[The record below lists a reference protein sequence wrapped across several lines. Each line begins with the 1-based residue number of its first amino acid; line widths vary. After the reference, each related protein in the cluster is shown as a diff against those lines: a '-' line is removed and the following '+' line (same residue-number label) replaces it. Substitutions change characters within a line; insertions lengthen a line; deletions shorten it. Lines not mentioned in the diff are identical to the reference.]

1 MENKIQEK
9 KSLLGQEN
17 LWENNQH
24 KAVKLNKELAYLSE
38 EMKFYQNLI
47 DEINFYILLLN
58 SNEKVEV
65 VKMEK
70 KYKKI
75 KKQILQKE
83 WLLLLD
89 QKYDKNNAFLSIH
102 AGTGGTD
109 AQDWVEILLR
119 MYLRFCEQQGWQVE
133 ILHKQAGN
141 EAGLKRVELLIQ
153 GLNVYGLLKAE
164 HGIHRLVRISPF
176 DAEGMRHT
184 SFALVEVEPELDEMN
199 LQDFELEENDIKI
212 DIFKA
217 GGHGGQGVNTTDSA
231 VRLYHKPTKIK
242 VVCQNERSQQQN
254 KKIAMQVLKSRV
266 FYYYQQKEAEKLDKI
281 TGESKQASWGN
292 QIRSY
297 VMQPYQQVKDHRTDY
312 VEKNISKVLDGD
324 LLPFLKSYLQ
334 YLKT

>member
-1 MENKIQEK
+1 M
-9 KSLLGQEN
+9 
-17 LWENNQH
+17 WENDQE
-24 KAVKLNKELAYLSE
+24 KAVKLNKELSYLLAE
-38 EMKFYQNLI
+38 IKFYQDLL
-47 DEINFYILLLN
+47 DEINFYILLLK
-58 SNEKVEV
+58 SGEKVDV
-65 VKMEK
+65 KKMEK

-75 KKQILQKE
+75 KKQLVNKE

-141 EAGLKRVELLIQ
+141 EAGLKRVELLVQ

-184 SFALVEVEPELDEMN
+184 SFALIEVEPELDEIN
-199 LQDFELEENDIKI
+199 LQDFELNPSDIKI

-231 VRLYHKPTKIK
+231 VRLTHMPTAIK
-242 VVCQNERSQQQN
+242 VVCQNERSQTQN
-254 KKIAMQVLKSRV
+254 KVTAMQVLKSRV
-266 FYYYQQKEAEKLDKI
+266 FYHHKKKEAEKLDKI

-312 VEKNISKVLDGD
+312 VEKNINKVLDGE
-324 LLPFLKSYLQ
+324 LLPFIKAYLQ
-334 YLKT
+334 YLKS

>member
-1 MENKIQEK
+1 ML
-9 KSLLGQEN
+9 KSG
-17 LWENNQH
+17 
-24 KAVKLNKELAYLSE
+24 
-38 EMKFYQNLI
+38 
-47 DEINFYILLLN
+47 
-58 SNEKVEV
+58 EKVDV
-65 VKMEK
+65 KKMEK
-70 KYKKI
+70 TYKKI
-75 KKQILQKE
+75 KKQLINKE

-133 ILHKQAGN
+133 ISHKQAGN
-141 EAGLKRVELLIQ
+141 EAGLKRVELLVQ

-184 SFALVEVEPELDEMN
+184 SFALVEVEPELDEIN
-199 LQDFELEENDIKI
+199 LQDFTLNSSDIKI

-231 VRLYHKPTKIK
+231 VRLTHMPTGIK
-242 VVCQNERSQQQN
+242 VVCQNERSQTQN
-254 KKIAMQVLKSRV
+254 KATAMQVLKSRV
-266 FYYYQQKEAEKLDKI
+266 FYHHKKKEEEKLDKI

-312 VEKNISKVLDGD
+312 VEKNINKVLDGD
-324 LLPFLKSYLQ
+324 LLPFIKAYLQ
-334 YLKT
+334 YLKS